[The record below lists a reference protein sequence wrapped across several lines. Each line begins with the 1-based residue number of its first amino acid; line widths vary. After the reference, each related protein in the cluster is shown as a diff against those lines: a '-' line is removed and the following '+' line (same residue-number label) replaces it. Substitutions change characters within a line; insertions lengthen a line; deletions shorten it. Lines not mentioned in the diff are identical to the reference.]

1 MEKMAQMTLKGLE
14 QNQKKVER
22 IDIAAELWA
31 AHTQN
36 QELRDV
42 IETLARKYESSRA
55 QLDQANE
62 RAKKLDTLTVD
73 QATLLGQTDI
83 AIWGARELD
92 IEKSLNPEFSR
103 TLKNQNRSNRR
114 GDETRFENNR
124 LLHHNIDDLVKRRS
138 KETKVRTLLFSTRDN
153 TLLQLSGVLVN
164 RGRNKKRKTGV
175 TFSRKEYDR

>member
-1 MEKMAQMTLKGLE
+1 M
-14 QNQKKVER
+14 
-22 IDIAAELWA
+22 
-31 AHTQN
+31 
-36 QELRDV
+36 
-42 IETLARKYESSRA
+42 LARKYESSRA

-138 KETKVRTLLFSTRDN
+138 KETKVRTLLLST
-153 TLLQLSGVLVN
+153 
-164 RGRNKKRKTGV
+164 
-175 TFSRKEYDR
+175 

>member
-103 TLKNQNRSNRR
+103 TLKN
-114 GDETRFENNR
+114 
-124 LLHHNIDDLVKRRS
+124 KR
-138 KETKVRTLLFSTRDN
+138 
-153 TLLQLSGVLVN
+153 
-164 RGRNKKRKTGV
+164 
-175 TFSRKEYDR
+175 